1 MTNQITNA
9 LIAHGYDI
17 FTGAMPG
24 IDFGSRFSVDQIAF
38 MAKREGL
45 IVERSERG
53 SVLIW
58 ADHIDGLF
66 EIYESRIGS
75 VLLEAASA
83 DDFHE

>member
-1 MTNQITNA
+1 MNNQITNA
-9 LIAHGYDI
+9 LIAHGSDI
-17 FTGAMPG
+17 FAGAMAG

-45 IVERSERG
+45 ILERSERG

-58 ADHIDGLF
+58 SDKFDGVFELF
-66 EIYESRIGS
+66 MRDDTVY
-75 VLLEAASA
+75 LEAASA